1 MCKNFTKLP
10 QNIFAVTGTNG
21 KSSVADFFRQ
31 ILLINKK
38 NVATIGTLGVKM
50 NNLSKKLNLTSPDLI
65 TTNHF
70 LSLIKNKNIN
80 NVMMETSSHG
90 LHQGRC
96 EGINFRSGI
105 FTNFSQDHLDY
116 HKNMKNY
123 FQAKMILFKKLL
135 KENRTV
141 IIDKEIKQYKEIK
154 RISQR
159 RKLKIIES
167 NETFKILKDHK
178 KRLRIFGNF
187 QLKNLSIAIEAAK
200 LCGIDSEKIIKNLDK
215 ISSVEGRLCLVRKLK
230 NQAKIFVD
238 FAHTLTL

>member
-1 MCKNFTKLP
+1 MCKKFYKVTPK
-10 QNIFAVTGTNG
+10 NIFAVTGTNG

-154 RISQR
+154 RIFKDES
-159 RKLKIIES
+159 LK
-167 NETFKILKDHK
+167 
-178 KRLRIFGNF
+178 
-187 QLKNLSIAIEAAK
+187 
-200 LCGIDSEKIIKNLDK
+200 
-215 ISSVEGRLCLVRKLK
+215 
-230 NQAKIFVD
+230 
-238 FAHTLTL
+238 